1 MDSFREIVNCC
12 GFHNLGYCGP
22 DYTWSN
28 MQEGE
33 SRICLRLD
41 RALAT
46 LEWLARFERM
56 KVYHLVDSTL
66 DHCALLVTDS
76 RARHQPRVRHFH
88 FEAHWVKREDCK
100 NIIEASWGFGV
111 DLSTPEGIAKNLRI
125 CAADLSRWN
134 LAVYGQIPKKIHDKR
149 NRLNALAM
157 HEKDEDLSL
166 EINRLR
172 GELNDLLDDEE
183 MYWGQKEK
191 AHWLKEGD
199 KNTKFFHA
207 QASERRKQNT
217 IVGIWDEQGRWC
229 DDEESIAQAAIS
241 YFDNIYSSSHPSRI
255 AEVTEAIPSMVTDEM
270 NESLIREFTGD
281 EVVVALKQIHPNK
294 ASGLDGMSAVFLQ
307 KHWSIVGNNIT
318 NMILNVLNHNIPIS
332 ELNKTNISLIPKI
345 SNPKR
350 MTDFRPISLCN
361 VVYKLISKILANRL
375 KPLLPQIIS
384 ENQSAVTSDR
394 LITDNVSVAFELMHY
409 LDHKTV
415 GKEGFLAVKLD
426 MSKAFDRVE
435 WGFIS
440 KVMERLGFCN
450 RWRDL
455 VMQCITSISYSVLIN
470 GVAHGNV
477 HPSRGLRQG
486 DPLSPSLFL
495 LCTKGLSA
503 LIHQIAKNK
512 LITGIS
518 IARGC
523 PKVTHLFFAD
533 DSILFCKASLEECHL
548 LRSTLME
555 YEEASR

>member
-1 MDSFREIVNCC
+1 MEVKSYTKFHVDTVVLEASSDYRWRITGFYNHPETHKRYESWNLLAFLNNQLHLPWLCLGDFNEILSMNEKFGGANRPQQQMDSFREIVNCC
-12 GFHNLGYCGP
+12 GFHDLGYCGP
-22 DYTWSN
+22 NYTWSN

-46 LEWLARFERM
+46 LEWSARFERM
-56 KVYHLVDSTL
+56 KVYHLVDSTS
-66 DHCALLVTDS
+66 DHYALLVTDS
-76 RARHQPRVRHFH
+76 RARHRPRVRRFH

-100 NIIEASWGFGV
+100 SIIEASWGFGV
-111 DLSTPEGIAKNLRI
+111 DLSTPKGIAENLRI

-134 LAVYGQIPKKIHDKR
+134 SAVYGQIPKKIHDKR

-255 AEVTEAIPSMVTDEM
+255 AEVTEAIPSMVIDEM

-294 ASGLDGMSAVFLQ
+294 ASGLDGMSAVFFQ

-384 ENQSAVTSDR
+384 ENQSAFTSDR
-394 LITDNVSVAFELMHY
+394 LITDNVLVAFELMHY
-409 LDHKTV
+409 LDHKTA
-415 GKEGFLAVKLD
+415 GKEGFLAVNYCP
-426 MSKAFDRVE
+426 E
-435 WGFIS
+435 P
-440 KVMERLGFCN
+440 
-450 RWRDL
+450 
-455 VMQCITSISYSVLIN
+455 QPTSSIMKEYSSTK
-470 GVAHGNV
+470 NV
-477 HPSRGLRQG
+477 
-486 DPLSPSLFL
+486 DWF
-495 LCTKGLSA
+495 
-503 LIHQIAKNK
+503 
-512 LITGIS
+512 
-518 IARGC
+518 
-523 PKVTHLFFAD
+523 
-533 DSILFCKASLEECHL
+533 
-548 LRSTLME
+548 
-555 YEEASR
+555 